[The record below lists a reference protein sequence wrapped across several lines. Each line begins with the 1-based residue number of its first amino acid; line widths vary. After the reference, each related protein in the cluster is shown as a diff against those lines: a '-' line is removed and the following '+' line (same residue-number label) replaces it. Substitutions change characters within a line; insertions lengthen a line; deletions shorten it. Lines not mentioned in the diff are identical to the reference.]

1 MVFPMLFLLHLFR
14 EKTAV
19 DGDTVVEKGEGGLEV
34 VHLWRIFPRT
44 REPKPS
50 FTSPPLF
57 QEKCTKT
64 IGRENSV
71 ERRKSW
77 ITRPDYYYRDTH

>member
-34 VHLWRIFPRT
+34 VHL
-44 REPKPS
+44 
-50 FTSPPLF
+50 
-57 QEKCTKT
+57 
-64 IGRENSV
+64 
-71 ERRKSW
+71 
-77 ITRPDYYYRDTH
+77 